1 VGSAAH
7 RKGWWLRVI
16 GVIIQEKIVCYNL
29 SVIEWRKVTWYSQ
42 LLAIVLGV
50 SIFYLGFSLGIQTGV
65 SNMPP
70 EIIQQTTTTEVS
82 SAPEVKE
89 LITFK
94 GIEITNKDL
103 PPLPSDEEWVKV
115 LEGSGIFEN
124 RYKEDVLE
132 YGDILK
138 RYYSS
143 DDYYHYY
150 IDLETMD
157 VTADGVPEQIVSF
170 DGGGT
175 FGIEL
180 YEIVQGDKII
190 AVIDPVS
197 IGRGGTVEANPDGN
211 GFSVYWYREDM
222 FPGGFCCPAAQMV
235 TKFVYRDGDF
245 KAISESVELLK

>member
-1 VGSAAH
+1 M
-7 RKGWWLRVI
+7 
-16 GVIIQEKIVCYNL
+16 IIQEKSVCYTL

-42 LLAIVLGV
+42 LLAIVLGG
-50 SIFYLGFSLGIQTGV
+50 SIFYLGFKLGIQTGIR
-65 SNMPP
+65 NTPP
-70 EIIQQTTTTEVS
+70 EMVQQTTTTEVT
-82 SAPEVKE
+82 SAPEVNE

-103 PPLPSDEEWVKV
+103 PPMPSDDEWVQV

-124 RYKEDVLE
+124 RYKEDVLK

-150 IDLETMD
+150 IDVETVD
-157 VTADGVPEQIVSF
+157 VTGDGVPEQIVSF
-170 DGGGT
+170 NGGGT
-175 FGIEL
+175 FGVEL

-190 AVIDPVS
+190 AVIKPESV
-197 IGRGGTVEANPDGN
+197 GRGGTVEANPDGN

-222 FPGGFCCPAAQMV
+222 FPGGFCCPIAQIV
-235 TKFVYRDGDF
+235 TKFEYRDGEF
-245 KAISESVELLK
+245 EAASEGIELTSKVPI